1 MDTNTFNP
9 VKSSKMKSSLTI
21 LETFSA
27 KRQLLNDK
35 LVTILFVVVGPTKNQ
50 PPMCKKLSQLI
61 NMSNTMAVPV
71 VKLVGRLLVTRKSPV
86 MDLMNHLQSFKE
98 HLPINFEK

>member
-9 VKSSKMKSSLTI
+9 VKSSKMKSSLTKLFLPI
-21 LETFSA
+21 LTLRRQ
-27 KRQLLNDK
+27 RQLLNDK
-35 LVTILFVVVGPTKNQ
+35 LVTILFVVAGPTKNQ

-71 VKLVGRLLVTRKSPV
+71 VKLVGWLLVTRKSPV
-86 MDLMNHLQSFKE
+86 MDLMNHLQRTFTN
-98 HLPINFEK
+98 IF